1 MSAEQSAKLTPQLLM
16 GQIDADADGKASR
29 PELIDMLRRMKG
41 FDAGHIQRGDAAT
54 PSGTIGEDEQIYGRS
69 LLSPETSTLRRVSP
83 VHSEGQCPARQ
94 VARGAH
100 EEEEEEE
107 EEVGFQGRGL
117 TWVVPTSTFP
127 RARQYI
133 TIEN

>member
-1 MSAEQSAKLTPQLLM
+1 MNAEQSAKLTPQLLM

-117 TWVVPTSTFP
+117 TCGTHKYVS
-127 RARQYI
+127 ARETVYYY
-133 TIEN
+133 